1 MNTLNNS
8 AIERKIIFG
17 LTPIRNMISELKNQL
32 NNALFIYDNQTRNG
46 KKQKIWEMM
55 IYQILKNP
63 EQENLLLDPSLM

>member
-1 MNTLNNS
+1 
-8 AIERKIIFG
+8 
-17 LTPIRNMISELKNQL
+17 MISELKNQL